1 MSAVCLLQKR
11 QCAYSI
17 VSLAIQL
24 VAIVADFT
32 AIKLDLLSDVCV
44 GFKVSTD
51 NFIYEVYYFVEFY
64 CPFDVKQPFAF
75 QNFCLF

>member
-32 AIKLDLLSDVCV
+32 ATKLDLLSDVCV
-44 GFKVSTD
+44 GFKV
-51 NFIYEVYYFVEFY
+51 
-64 CPFDVKQPFAF
+64 
-75 QNFCLF
+75 